1 MSSNTYRSTKV
12 TNRQK
17 IIKPFLSTIY
27 LAVSLLLV
35 FPSSNQAQD
44 LTTSEF
50 EKFVQIRDS
59 LIQEGFLQENRL
71 AHTTLNNIK
80 GSIIDGSSYSFKRR
94 SVRTDNSRASD
105 FSPDGTRFYILGR
118 LSLNIA
124 EYELS
129 DPWDISTANY
139 VRELD
144 ISKEMGTAAQQDP
157 VPNGMFLRKS
167 DGLMLWVINRTE
179 IWEYTLSTPWD
190 ISSAI
195 QTGYRD
201 LSNLLIR
208 GHDIDFRPDG
218 RVLYVDD
225 RFFEAVFQFDLSNE
239 WDISTISLDYILDIS
254 DQQREVRGIQ
264 LNLEGSRMYL
274 MDTIRQEILEYSIG
288 ESYNLRSASFIGS
301 YDVSDQAFEPRGLT
315 FTPDLSMF
323 YVTEAIENR
332 VYQYIMPGVDPNL
345 SDFTADLS
353 VIEADND
360 SFSTLTVTVRSE
372 DGVNYPG
379 IKVEV
384 TGDQNS
390 QIEAVQSITNNTG
403 EAIFRVKNTQPQAV
417 TYTATAERIT
427 GNISLNKIEKIQF
440 LPLAPITLSSTAV
453 ETNSFVANWE
463 MVTGATNYVIDVS
476 EEDDFSRLFVE
487 DEDVGFTTNYN
498 VTGLEP
504 GEAYYYRVR
513 AAADTLI
520 SKNSDTVEVVTFPE
534 TPVASIPSNV
544 NVTRFTAQWNP
555 AQGAREYILDVA
567 SDESFSQMVPG
578 YENINVGNNLNY
590 DVSGLNPGSDYYYRV
605 KARSMNRESLFSELM
620 KIRTIQISP
629 EHSQI
634 STSQIRAVANGDQ
647 EILVDVFLRD
657 TDGEPVI
664 GEEIQLKQDPNNS
677 FIESIQSVTDENGL
691 GRFILTSEVTG
702 KVNYSAAIAETFEIG
717 SFSIEFLPV
726 DGELFLGDNYPNPFN
741 GQTTIPVN
749 VPESVQI
756 TILIANALGS
766 HVLTIF
772 SDVLDTGYYE
782 IEADLSGLASGVYFY
797 RLFADDE
804 VRTKKMIFFK

>member
-1 MSSNTYRSTKV
+1 M
-12 TNRQK
+12 
-17 IIKPFLSTIY
+17 KPFLSSIY

-35 FPSSNQAQD
+35 FPLSNHAQE
-44 LTTSEF
+44 LTSTEF
-50 EKFVQIRDS
+50 ERFVQIRDS
-59 LIQEGFLQENRL
+59 LIQEGFLQDNRL
-71 AHTTLNNIK
+71 AHATLNNNE

-105 FSPDGTRFYILGR
+105 FSPDGTRFYVLGR

-124 EYELS
+124 EYELT

-144 ISKEMGTAAQQDP
+144 ISGEMGTAVQEDP
-157 VPNGMFLRKS
+157 VPNGMFIRKS

-190 ISSAI
+190 ISSAT

-208 GHDIDFRPDG
+208 GHDIDFKPDG

-225 RFFEAVFQFDLSNE
+225 RFFEAVFQFDLSDE
-239 WDISTISLDYILDIS
+239 WDISTLSLDYIFDIS
-254 DQQREVRGIQ
+254 DQQEEVRGIQ
-264 LNLEGSRMYL
+264 LNMEGSRMYL
-274 MDTIRQEILEYSIG
+274 MDTIRQEILEYTIS

-332 VYQYIMPGVDPNL
+332 VYQYVMPDVDPNL
-345 SDFTADLS
+345 SDITADLS

-360 SFSTLTVTVRSE
+360 SFSTLTVKVQSE
-372 DGVNYPG
+372 DGVLYPG
-379 IKVEV
+379 LKVQV
-384 TGDQNS
+384 TGDQDS
-390 QIEAVQSITNNTG
+390 QIEAVQSITNNAG
-403 EAIFRVKNTQPQAV
+403 EAIFRVKNTQPKAV
-417 TYTATAERIT
+417 TYTAAVERIT
-427 GNISLNKIEKIQF
+427 GNISLNEIETIRF
-440 LPLAPITLSSTAV
+440 LPLAPLTLNPTEV

-463 MVTGATNYVIDVS
+463 LVTGATSYIIDVS
-476 EEDDFSRLFVE
+476 EDDEFSRLLVE
-487 DEDVGFTTNYN
+487 DEDIGFTTNYG
-498 VTGLEP
+498 VTGLDP

-513 AAADTLI
+513 ASTDSLI
-520 SKNSDTVEVVTFPE
+520 SKNSETVEVITFPE
-534 TPVASIPSNV
+534 TPVVITPGNI
-544 NVTRFTAQWNP
+544 NVTRFTAQWSS

-578 YENINVGNNLNY
+578 YENLNVGNNLSY

-605 KARSMNRESLFSELM
+605 KAKSMNRESPFSESM
-620 KIRTIQISP
+620 NIRTLQISP

-634 STSQIRAVANGDQ
+634 STSQIRAIANGNQ
-647 EILVDVFLRD
+647 EILVDVFVRD
-657 TDGEPVI
+657 TDGKPVI

-677 FIESIQSVTDENGL
+677 LIESIQSVTDENGL
-691 GRFILTSEVTG
+691 VRFILTSEVTG

-717 SFSIEFLPV
+717 SFSIEYLPV

-749 VPESVQI
+749 VPESMHI
-756 TILIANALGS
+756 TIQIANALGS
-766 HVLTIF
+766 HVLTII
-772 SDVLDTGYYE
+772 SDVLETGYYE

-797 RLFADDE
+797 RLFADDT
-804 VRTKKMIFFK
+804 VKTKKMIFVK